1 MSSKTIG
8 LIAAMPDEVR
18 PLLRRIGPT
27 ERCREGDFTWYR
39 FSIDGVGITLVES
52 GMGPDRAARAAAAL
66 AATSPA
72 AIVSFGF
79 GGAVLPGLEVGDLV
93 VGGGC
98 WLASGGHL
106 LPRGGIDRDL
116 AGDILDGLGGAHR
129 RVACGQIITS
139 REILAKKALAPLLP
153 RELDTPLLDM
163 ETAAVAEIA
172 ERCAIPLVALR
183 AVSDDA
189 REELSFTLDEFTDRD
204 MNIRVTKVL
213 ATILRKPW
221 IVPQLIRLARN
232 TRTAGAT
239 LAAAVIAASA
249 LLARRAG

>member
-18 PLLRRIGPT
+18 PLLRRVKPV
-27 ERCREGDFTWYR
+27 EKCRREHFTLYR
-39 FSIDGVGITLVES
+39 FLLGGAGINLVES
-52 GMGPDRAARAAAAL
+52 GMGPNRAARAADAL
-66 AATSPA
+66 AETAPA

-93 VGGGC
+93 VGVGC
-98 WLASGGHL
+98 WLASGSHL
-106 LPRGGIDRDL
+106 VPRGAIDRDL
-116 AGDILDGLGGAHR
+116 ARDILDGLGGPFR
-129 RVACGQIITS
+129 RVAFGQIITS

-153 RELDTPLLDM
+153 REFDTPVLDM

-172 ERCAIPLVALR
+172 ERRAIPLVALR

-204 MNIRVTKVL
+204 MNIRGTKVL

-232 TRTAGAT
+232 THTAGAT
-239 LAAAVIAASA
+239 LADAVIAASA
-249 LLARRAG
+249 LLARRPG